1 MSEHKQQLQL
11 IEESF
16 DFDALERLLEQELIE
31 KNSELALATQ
41 DRDKISNPESLAEA
55 VGNVVWEQFLNQVGA
70 VAGEDFIRENRGLT
84 LDLRDAAHIQTTEN
98 FAQGKI
104 ATHNAK
110 IDYPKRY
117 DGKQIFNIMKMAS

>member
-1 MSEHKQQLQL
+1 MSEHKKQLQL

-31 KNSELALATQ
+31 KNLELALATQ

-84 LDLRDAAHIQTTEN
+84 LDLRDAAHIQTTEITLRSIT
-98 FAQGKI
+98 K
-104 ATHNAK
+104 NAMM
-110 IDYPKRY
+110 I
-117 DGKQIFNIMKMAS
+117 GKQIFNIMKMAS